1 LQEECPRREKGN
13 MKKVFVSVITQ
24 FDADGRVTP
33 LKILWQDGR
42 EFEVD
47 RILEVRKASSVKV
60 GGQGFRYT
68 CGIQG
73 KEAFLFLEEGRWFVE
88 GK

>member
-1 LQEECPRREKGN
+1 
-13 MKKVFVSVITQ
+13 
-24 FDADGRVTP
+24 
-33 LKILWQDGR
+33 
-42 EFEVD
+42 
-47 RILEVRKASSVKV
+47 VRKASSIKV